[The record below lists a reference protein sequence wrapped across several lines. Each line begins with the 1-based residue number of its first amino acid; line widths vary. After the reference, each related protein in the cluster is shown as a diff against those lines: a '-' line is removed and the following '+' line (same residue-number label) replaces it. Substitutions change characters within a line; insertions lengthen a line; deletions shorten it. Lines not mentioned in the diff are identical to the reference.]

1 MGVSSVLLKLHL
13 LTTMRSTQDLIR
25 HGVAQGVIEVHHRSE
40 IKEEDVIKSIL
51 NDTLAAYDVVALVVK
66 GNCNLS
72 SDKISEIHS
81 KLMATAR
88 FHGPHY
94 VPPGDTCTTTRHTV
108 YVNTPTGRVKF
119 CPYTMVDSEL
129 VAICRSAKALME
141 NMTNLFA
148 VASWL
153 HLVLA
158 RCHPLMTEMGE

>member
-1 MGVSSVLLKLHL
+1 
-13 LTTMRSTQDLIR
+13 
-25 HGVAQGVIEVHHRSE
+25 
-40 IKEEDVIKSIL
+40 
-51 NDTLAAYDVVALVVK
+51 
-66 GNCNLS
+66 
-72 SDKISEIHS
+72 
-81 KLMATAR
+81 MATAR

-94 VPPGDTCTTTRHTV
+94 VPPGDTRTTTRHTV

-141 NMTNLFA
+141 NMMNPFA

-158 RCHPLMTEMGE
+158 RCHPFDDGNGRVTRLVASIPLLLAGYPPIFISLDQRSAYLQAINEAYTGNHGPLMQCIFDGVKGAIDRVEGLKD